1 MPSNSF
7 YDNDAKD
14 LLENTK
20 IKEQIERFSDSQYR
34 QIYVLTKPLPMG
46 GTKYDYAGAV
56 ALFISGMKPCFID
69 ISGDRELFDEYC
81 DDFLEDIGYLSE
93 KFGYREKV
101 GRTKKI
107 ASHFFKFDLNN
118 VEFESLHVK
127 TNVEKRTCDLITS
140 LAVGSINNVSKINLE
155 VDDLLDTVKSKITLF
170 DTDQTEFVYVTPPRK
185 KFVIQGLAGSGKT
198 ELMLHKIKEIFS
210 NNPDARIAFTCFN
223 KILASSMRER
233 IPEFFDFMRVERQI
247 DWNNKLFCFHSW
259 GSGRVPTSGM
269 YRYICHCYDL
279 PFGTVSSDSFDNL
292 CKRAISTIKS
302 KGEHKF
308 IFDYTF
314 IDESQDFSESFIE
327 LCELVTA
334 KKLYVA
340 GDVFQNIFRFIDEKV
355 TKADLLLKKC
365 YRTDPNNLMFSHALG
380 MGLFEEPVLRWLTD
394 MEWDACGYNYEKKGD
409 VARISRNPLRRFE
422 DLPDRYPSTV
432 IHNLTKEVSISDE
445 IASVIEG
452 ILKRHKTATQGD
464 IAVIFVDNDN
474 YVYDEISLLSDKVNS
489 RFSWDVNV
497 SYQSKVT
504 DQGKLFISNV
514 NNAKG
519 LEFPFVICYT
529 KDLRRGTSFRNALY
543 TMMARSF
550 LETHLMVGWS
560 VDKEVLSRVRSG
572 LGFITQNK
580 WMEVRIP
587 PKEEIEKQKTLIIYE
602 ETESVDD
609 IVRQYC
615 AERNASPRLAAR
627 LACRISEIIDNS
639 DFDKQYI
646 LDLLDI
652 EYERNKRL

>member
-56 ALFISGMKPCFID
+56 ALFISGMKSCFI
-69 ISGDRELFDEYC
+69 
-81 DDFLEDIGYLSE
+81 
-93 KFGYREKV
+93 
-101 GRTKKI
+101 
-107 ASHFFKFDLNN
+107 
-118 VEFESLHVK
+118 
-127 TNVEKRTCDLITS
+127 
-140 LAVGSINNVSKINLE
+140 
-155 VDDLLDTVKSKITLF
+155 
-170 DTDQTEFVYVTPPRK
+170 
-185 KFVIQGLAGSGKT
+185 IQGLAGSGKT

-292 CKRAISTIKS
+292 CKRAISAIKS

-308 IFDYTF
+308 IFDYTL

-380 MGLFEEPVLRWLTD
+380 MGLFL
-394 MEWDACGYNYEKKGD
+394 
-409 VARISRNPLRRFE
+409 IS
-422 DLPDRYPSTV
+422 PS
-432 IHNLTKEVSISDE
+432 
-445 IASVIEG
+445 
-452 ILKRHKTATQGD
+452 
-464 IAVIFVDNDN
+464 
-474 YVYDEISLLSDKVNS
+474 
-489 RFSWDVNV
+489 
-497 SYQSKVT
+497 
-504 DQGKLFISNV
+504 
-514 NNAKG
+514 
-519 LEFPFVICYT
+519 
-529 KDLRRGTSFRNALY
+529 
-543 TMMARSF
+543 
-550 LETHLMVGWS
+550 
-560 VDKEVLSRVRSG
+560 
-572 LGFITQNK
+572 
-580 WMEVRIP
+580 
-587 PKEEIEKQKTLIIYE
+587 
-602 ETESVDD
+602 
-609 IVRQYC
+609 
-615 AERNASPRLAAR
+615 
-627 LACRISEIIDNS
+627 
-639 DFDKQYI
+639 
-646 LDLLDI
+646 
-652 EYERNKRL
+652 